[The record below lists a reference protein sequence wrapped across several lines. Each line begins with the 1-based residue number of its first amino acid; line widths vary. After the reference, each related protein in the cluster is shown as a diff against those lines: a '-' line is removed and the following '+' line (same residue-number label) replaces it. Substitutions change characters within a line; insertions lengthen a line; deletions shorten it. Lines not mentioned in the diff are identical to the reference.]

1 MKLCLSAFVAAACI
15 GSAWAQA
22 PTYTAGSAEVLVD
35 VVVRDKNGKLIKNL
49 RQDEISVAEDGAP
62 QKIIA
67 FRTVRD
73 GGVSQPASPDVTV
86 QSHKQV
92 EGGAQ
97 ALKVQRPIRL
107 VSLVYERL
115 QQTSRGLARKASLDF
130 LENDL
135 GENVY
140 YAVFYVDR
148 SFIPVLS
155 YTNDKARIRQA
166 IELVTSVQST
176 TLASDARILTAPQLA
191 PVASIGASSGT
202 GPPDTAAI
210 ASAAVEQSLLATT
223 TAAADY
229 VRRSDSQLFG
239 SISIFSMW
247 GIISELGRLPGKKSV
262 ILFSEGLTLPGH
274 LVGQYESMISA
285 ANRAN
290 VTINTVDARGLIITS
305 DQAFANR
312 LLGNAADVTG
322 GITSAQS
329 TNVVG
334 PGMTNTNLSTGYGR
348 EELGFDY
355 AMDSLKGNNQMN
367 LIDLA
372 DRTGGMA
379 ITNTNDFRKP
389 LKQLSEEFN
398 TYYELSYQSSDPTYD
413 GKFRKIEVKVSRSG
427 AVIQARD
434 GYFALPTLNGEPVF
448 PFEAPLLVALSQ
460 TPLKKDLEF
469 RAGVIQYQ
477 QKDGTRQASLI
488 FELPRQDIK
497 FVPYEKE
504 EGKSKTHVAVL
515 ALVKNEQG
523 LVVAKLSRDLPLLG
537 PTDKVEPYSK
547 GRFIITRNVTLKP
560 GRYTLE
566 SAAAD
571 FEANKVATKKSVLV
585 VLESPAGPMLSEMA
599 LVRRLDKAE
608 DPRVPDDPLQLKDD
622 RVVPTLDSEITE
634 AKNGVIKVFLVLYP
648 DGTADKPRMA
658 FDVLR
663 DGQSVSRFQPETPAP
678 NEQGVIPYFLNLPLE
693 QLRPGQY
700 EIRAGLVQGQKVVRR
715 SLFLTIKPAS

>member
-1 MKLCLSAFVAAACI
+1 MRLCLSAFVAAACI

-22 PTYTAGSAEVLVD
+22 PTYSAGSAEVLVD
-35 VVVRDKNGKLIKNL
+35 VVVRDRNGKLIKNL

-86 QSHKQV
+86 QTRKPGES
-92 EGGAQ
+92 GAP

-115 QQTSRGLARKASLDF
+115 QQTSRGLARQASLDF

-140 YAVFYVDR
+140 YAVFYIDR

-155 YTNDKARIRQA
+155 YTNDKKRIREA

-191 PVASIGASSGT
+191 PMASSGGGSGT
-202 GPPDTAAI
+202 GAPDTAAI

-262 ILFSEGLTLPGH
+262 ILFSEGLVLPGH
-274 LVGQYESMISA
+274 LVGQYESMLSA

-312 LLGNAADVTG
+312 LLGNAADVTA
-322 GITSAQS
+322 GITGAPS
-329 TNVVG
+329 TNALGVD
-334 PGMTNTNLSTGYGR
+334 NTNFPTGYGR

-398 TYYELSYQSSDPTYD
+398 TYYEVSYQSTDPTYD
-413 GKFRKIEVKVSRSG
+413 GKFRKIEVKVSRPG
-427 AVIQARD
+427 AAIQARD

-448 PFEAPLLVALSQ
+448 PFEAPLLVALGQ

-477 QKDGTRQASLI
+477 QKDGTRQASLV

-537 PTDKVEPYSK
+537 PTDKVEPYRK

-560 GRYTLE
+560 GRYTVE

-599 LVRRLDKAE
+599 LVRRLDKAD
-608 DPRVPDDPLQLKDD
+608 DPRVPDDPLQLKEN

-663 DGQSVSRFQPETPAP
+663 DGQSVTRFQPETPAP
-678 NEQGVIPYFLNLPLE
+678 NEDGVIPYFLNLPLE

-700 EIRAGLVQGQKVVRR
+700 EIRAGMVQGQKVVRR
-715 SLFLTIKPAS
+715 SLFVTIKPAS